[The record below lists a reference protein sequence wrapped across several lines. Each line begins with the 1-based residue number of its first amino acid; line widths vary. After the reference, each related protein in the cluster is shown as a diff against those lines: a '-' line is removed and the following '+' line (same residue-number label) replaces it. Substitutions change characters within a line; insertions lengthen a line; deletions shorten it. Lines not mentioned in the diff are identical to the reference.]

1 MGLFRKSRS
10 VEEGQE
16 LRRLAMRGSLDE
28 FLAVYRA
35 SDATDPELGT
45 DLLFDGVR
53 NKDIGA
59 RAGIVGRLLDDGADA
74 TAIRKDAGIL
84 HHLLSYGVHDFPA
97 EVPLLQRLLDEG
109 ADVNRVD
116 PRSGTPLE
124 ALASQFKFSDEQ
136 LAPFYDVLLAHPG
149 LDPLQD
155 SVFDRTVLGNVRNWR
170 EGRPDLV
177 IRLERLLAERGVPV
191 PPYENA

>member
-16 LRRLAMRGSLDE
+16 LRRLATRGSLEE
-28 FLAVYRA
+28 FLAVYRPA
-35 SDATDPELGT
+35 DATDAELGV
-45 DLLFDGVR
+45 DLLFEAVR
-53 NKDIGA
+53 NKDIAA
-59 RAGIVGRLLDDGADA
+59 RTGIVTRLLDDGADA

-84 HHLLSYGVHDFPA
+84 QHLLSYGVHDFPA

-116 PRSGTPLE
+116 RKNGTPLE
-124 ALASQFKFSDEQ
+124 ALAAQFKFSDEQ
-136 LAPFYDVLLAHPG
+136 LAPFYDVLLAHPR

-155 SVFDRTVLGNVRNWR
+155 SVFGRTVLGNVRNWR
-170 EGRPDLV
+170 DGRPDLV
-177 IRLERLLAERGVPV
+177 ARLEQLLVDRGVPV

>member
-16 LRRLAMRGSLDE
+16 LRRLARRGSLEE
-28 FLAVYRA
+28 FLARYRPA
-35 SDATDPELGT
+35 DATDRDLGA
-45 DLLFDGVR
+45 DLLFAALHH
-53 NKDIGA
+53 KDIAA
-59 RAGIVGRLLDDGADA
+59 RTGIVSRLLDDGADA
-74 TAIRKDAGIL
+74 AVIHHDAGVL

-97 EVPLLQRLLDEG
+97 EVPLLRRLLAEG

-116 PRSGTPLE
+116 PKRGTPLE
-124 ALASQFKFSDEQ
+124 ALAAQFRFSDEQ
-136 LAPFYDVLLAHPG
+136 LAPFYDVLLAHPD

-155 SVFDRTVLGNVRNWR
+155 SAFGRTVLGNVRSWG

-177 IRLERLLAERGVPV
+177 VRVERLLVVRGRPV
-191 PPYENA
+191 PPYEED